1 MSSPRRR
8 PCWTTTEGRGAV
20 RTPRPTR
27 LGRFMAPM
35 SVQLLPVEAT
45 HEPPFHPANL
55 CPRWDKDLQF
65 QIHGPDVRWAKS
77 AKLATNLVAVGILAR
92 RRAGASSPAERAWQN
107 LGCFT
112 HCGVFPGGKDARPLR
127 QARMPAATVQGFNVR
142 GLLRGISPHGEDTG
156 KSGREFPSCFA
167 QGPPHPDPLLPRWE
181 ERESTRSMVV
191 NQSCS
196 NRARTVG

>member
-65 QIHGPDVRWAKS
+65 QIHGLDVRWAKS
-77 AKLATNLVAVGILAR
+77 SKLTTNLVAVGILAR

-107 LGCFT
+107 LGCST
-112 HCGVFPGGKDARPLR
+112 HCGRFSGRKGCPPSTAGKDACRYGSGVQR
-127 QARMPAATVQGFNVR
+127 ARIASGNLATRR
-142 GLLRGISPHGEDTG
+142 GGG
-156 KSGREFPSCFA
+156 KV
-167 QGPPHPDPLLPRWE
+167 E
-181 ERESTRSMVV
+181 ERVSKLF
-191 NQSCS
+191 C
-196 NRARTVG
+196 ARPSSP